1 MLGNILPCQFWQQGQ
16 RSYQFDRLTRQT
28 PTYLALGQSDR
39 SLNLQLSLN

>member
-1 MLGNILPCQFWQQGQ
+1 MLGNTYPCQFWRQGR
-16 RSYQFDRLTRQT
+16 RSYQLVRLTRQT